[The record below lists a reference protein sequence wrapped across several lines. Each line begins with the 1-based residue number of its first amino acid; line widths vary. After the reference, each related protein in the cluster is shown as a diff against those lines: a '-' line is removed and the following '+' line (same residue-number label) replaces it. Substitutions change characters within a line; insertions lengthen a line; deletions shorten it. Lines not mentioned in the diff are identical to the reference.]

1 MHFRII
7 NFEVFSMNQMIPEP
21 GDVTPVLQTQ
31 GLNYVDK
38 LAHCLSQIRHLQKQA
53 DSYKELVKINCP
65 PGTEAIMGNKFQA
78 MVQRYVEERVNW
90 EKIARDSEPSSQ
102 KISGNTRVHNRER
115 VVVQALEVA
124 DEKQ

>member
-65 PGTEAIMGNKFQA
+65 PGTEAIIGN
-78 MVQRYVEERVNW
+78 
-90 EKIARDSEPSSQ
+90 
-102 KISGNTRVHNRER
+102 
-115 VVVQALEVA
+115 
-124 DEKQ
+124 